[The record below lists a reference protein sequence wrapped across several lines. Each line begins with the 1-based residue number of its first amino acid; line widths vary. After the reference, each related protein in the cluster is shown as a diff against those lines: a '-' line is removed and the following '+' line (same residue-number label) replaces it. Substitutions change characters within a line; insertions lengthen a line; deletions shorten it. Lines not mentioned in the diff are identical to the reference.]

1 MNSVFIK
8 SLNFCHELKFK
19 DFYFFIMKKQFE
31 RVIQLMIENGKKY
44 TSVDECHYTI
54 EEQLEMSKAR
64 LNSIN
69 VNKKIQKSR

>member
-1 MNSVFIK
+1 
-8 SLNFCHELKFK
+8 
-19 DFYFFIMKKQFE
+19 MKKQFE

-44 TSVDECHYTI
+44 TSVDECHYSI